1 MGSQARDTHDNGFNR
16 VTADF
21 SVPDGCVGPPP
32 LPEIT
37 VSAAVAS
44 ASEVGPVNGRFTLF
58 RDGDGDQP
66 LVVNIVLSGS
76 AGNGSD
82 YVTIPGTV
90 TIPGGTISVDID
102 VVPIDDAFQESE
114 ETVVL
119 TVQSGSGY
127 AVGSPS
133 SDTVRIASEDV
144 APDFTV
150 PALSAPQAGGPG
162 FAIEISDTTLN
173 QGVGASTQ
181 STTSFYLSADYLL
194 REEDP
199 LIGSRVVPA
208 LAPGESNA
216 ALTTITLPLDLT
228 PGTYRL
234 FAKADGPS
242 QVPEP
247 NEFNNQRSVSIR
259 IGPDLAVSALS
270 VPGTAGAG
278 GTVIVTETTKNQGAS
293 TAAASQT
300 WFYLSANTRVDE
312 GDVFLRTRP
321 VRELNPD
328 EIDIASTS
336 LAIPPGT
343 PSGSYYL
350 LADADGAAGV
360 TEAVETNNTRMA
372 AIKIGPDLGVSA
384 LSLPS
389 RAPSGGTIAV
399 ADTTR
404 NSGGGNAGASTTA
417 FYLSPDNKL
426 DDGDVRL
433 TVDRPVNA
441 LAGGATSTA
450 TTTVT
455 LPAVAAGTWHVIAA
469 ADVGDT
475 VAETF
480 ENNNT
485 RSAAIGIGGDLDIV
499 GWSAPLSATAGG
511 TVTVTDTVRNVGM
524 DPAPATITR
533 VYLST
538 NLTLDAEDTPIG
550 ERPVPPLAPGASSA
564 GSSTVTLPSGLSG
577 RYYLIAAADG
587 AGTMPESSETNN
599 TGWKAITINPQ

>member
-1 MGSQARDTHDNGFNR
+1 
-16 VTADF
+16 
-21 SVPDGCVGPPP
+21 
-32 LPEIT
+32 
-37 VSAAVAS
+37 
-44 ASEVGPVNGRFTLF
+44 
-58 RDGDGDQP
+58 
-66 LVVNIVLSGS
+66 
-76 AGNGSD
+76 
-82 YVTIPGTV
+82 
-90 TIPGGTISVDID
+90 
-102 VVPIDDAFQESE
+102 
-114 ETVVL
+114 
-119 TVQSGSGY
+119 
-127 AVGSPS
+127 
-133 SDTVRIASEDV
+133 
-144 APDFTV
+144 
-150 PALSAPQAGGPG
+150 
-162 FAIEISDTTLN
+162 
-173 QGVGASTQ
+173 
-181 STTSFYLSADYLL
+181 
-194 REEDP
+194 
-199 LIGSRVVPA
+199 
-208 LAPGESNA
+208 
-216 ALTTITLPLDLT
+216 
-228 PGTYRL
+228 
-234 FAKADGPS
+234 
-242 QVPEP
+242 
-247 NEFNNQRSVSIR
+247 
-259 IGPDLAVSALS
+259 
-270 VPGTAGAG
+270 
-278 GTVIVTETTKNQGAS
+278 
-293 TAAASQT
+293 
-300 WFYLSANTRVDE
+300 
-312 GDVFLRTRP
+312 
-321 VRELNPD
+321 
-328 EIDIASTS
+328 
-336 LAIPPGT
+336 
-343 PSGSYYL
+343 
-350 LADADGAAGV
+350 
-360 TEAVETNNTRMA
+360 
-372 AIKIGPDLGVSA
+372 
-384 LSLPS
+384 
-389 RAPSGGTIAV
+389 V